1 MMKTKLITIILTVA
15 VLLSCQDE
23 SRAQNSSKTPEAV
36 KKTFQAKYPGENDP
50 DWDVDSNGNYESHF
64 KIDGIKYRADFL
76 PDGKWIETETSIDK
90 DELPSAVKEAIK
102 KLYPDEEITEI
113 EKVMHHSKGTFY
125 DVEFKQKGKNHDVEF
140 NASGKVIGETNKKD

>member
-1 MMKTKLITIILTVA
+1 MG
-15 VLLSCQDE
+15 LLLASLLSFSCQDE
-23 SRAQNSSKTPEAV
+23 SKAQSSSDTPEAV

-50 DWDVDSNGNYESHF
+50 DWRKDDNGNFESHF
-64 KIDGIKYRADFL
+64 KIDGVKYRADFA

-90 DELPSAVKEAIK
+90 DELPKAVKDAIK
-102 KLYPDEEITEI
+102 EKYDDEEITEI

-140 NASGKVIGETNKKD
+140 NEAGKIIGETNKKD